1 MGLKIF
7 SMFKVAKLPKG
18 VEEALSKAPVL
29 VGLGPSA
36 WPRIINNFYF
46 PKFKNLVANDC
57 QDNEF
62 IRRDGFS
69 VYAQKQIDKYIQIS
83 PITPG
88 NIISTDLAKKYL
100 SEIKEPFKF
109 VVYKSM
115 GKFEEIIAEKGWDF
129 VGNKREIRDKY
140 ENKKYFKELL
150 RELGVK
156 TIPGENY
163 EIKDL
168 NYKIIEEYKQKYNVE
183 MVVLQIAEA
192 TWGGGTGT
200 FFIKDEEDYNKY
212 ESRTLELFEKL
223 KDTEKEIKT
232 VNVAPFIT
240 GISSSVPC
248 CATKYGTFVGSIQT
262 QLVDVPEVNA
272 KLNNR
277 SGVYSGHDWVVNEFS
292 EKSQKQAEEI
302 AKKFGDYIYSQ
313 GYKGIF
319 GIDLITTEDG
329 EVWPVECNPRE
340 TDAFPLI
347 LMLQMEKG
355 AIPFQV
361 FHNLEHLGIDYE
373 IDFEKL
379 NKTYKQ
385 KYNAS
390 QLVMYNNVNSSSV
403 DTKVI
408 KAGVYRLVDGEK
420 LEFVRDGYASWHLE
434 NTNEFLITEDV
445 NKKAGNVYDPHE
457 RMLRFILRGQMVD
470 KEGNVLPQN
479 VKALELIYKQL
490 GLVDVE
496 MGVKE
501 EGKLKSLNVKRIK
514 NAVKSKDLDAVDLIN
529 TYMDQGQGVRRPL
542 KITWRMKLDLNKE
555 VLDQIKSKKTVEN
568 IKYDLEKLG
577 ELGIEIKIVEEVND
591 QDFKVWYELYQKYV
605 EQEFKTTTK
614 MNATW
619 LQEKVKAGKKVGAMF
634 AYKEGNIIGGELFTE
649 NKKAVLGIGY
659 AAVPK
664 LESLRGGLTLLLDYK
679 FLEHNKSLGKEEVS
693 FGQDTNLY
701 GTDLS
706 SGLILYKSKL
716 GFTPKIANKSYW
728 LSTYIRKDENIK
740 NDILFFGSKMKDE
753 NIDTLFVYTKK
764 LEDAKQYESYLPNGI
779 TNLEIISL
787 SDEITNNL
795 EVFKKKEK

>member
-1 MGLKIF
+1 MVKINIPE
-7 SMFKVAKLPKG
+7 SLQQ
-18 VEEALSKAPVL
+18 ALAKAPVL

-57 QDNEF
+57 QDNEL

-69 VYAQKQIDKYIQIS
+69 VYAQRQIDKYVQIS

-88 NIISTDLAKKYL
+88 NIITTDLAKKYL

-115 GKFEEIIAEKGWDF
+115 GKFEEIIAENGWEF
-129 VGNKREIRDKY
+129 VGNKREVRDKY

-150 RELGVK
+150 RELNVR
-156 TIPGENY
+156 TIPGDNF

-183 MVVLQIAEA
+183 KVVLQIAEA

-200 FFIKDEEDYNKY
+200 FFIENEEGFKKY
-212 ESRTLELFEKL
+212 ETRTLELFEKL
-223 KDTEKEIKT
+223 KDTEKEIRS

-248 CATKYGTFVGSIQT
+248 CATKFGTFVGSIQT
-262 QLVDVPEVNA
+262 QLVDVSEVNA
-272 KLNNR
+272 KLPTR
-277 SGVYSGHDWVVNEFS
+277 SGVYSGHDWVVNDFS

-319 GIDLITTEDG
+319 GIDLIVDKDG

-361 FHNLEHLGIDYE
+361 FHNLEHLDIPYE
-373 IDFEKL
+373 IDFEEMD
-379 NKTYKQ
+379 KTYKQ

-403 DTKVI
+403 DTKAI
-408 KAGVYRLVDGEK
+408 KAGVYKLVDGEK
-420 LEFVRDGYASWHLE
+420 LDFVRDGYASWHLE

-470 KEGNVLPQN
+470 KDGNVLPQN
-479 VKALELIYKQL
+479 AKAIELVYKML
-490 GLVDVE
+490 GLVEIE
-496 MGVKE
+496 MGLKN
-501 EGKLKSLNVKRIK
+501 EGKLNNLYVKRIR
-514 NAVKSKDLDAVDLIN
+514 NAKKSKDIDDADLVN
-529 TYMDQGQGVRRPL
+529 TYVDQGTGARRPE
-542 KITWRMKLDLNKE
+542 KITWRMKLDKNSE
-555 VLDQIKSKKTVEN
+555 VLEQIKSKKTAEN
-568 IKYDLEKLG
+568 IKYDLEKIK
-577 ELGIEIKIVEEVND
+577 ELGIDIKVVDEIDD
-591 QDFKVWYELYQKYV
+591 QDFRAWYELYQKYV
-605 EQEFKTTTK
+605 EQEFNSTTK

-619 LQEKVKAGKKVGAMF
+619 LQEKVKAGKKAGAIF
-634 AYKEGNIIGGELFTE
+634 AYQEGKIIGGELFTE
-649 NKKAVLGIGY
+649 NKKGILGVGF

-679 FLEHNKSLGKEEVS
+679 FLEYNKELGKEEVS

-716 GFTPKIANKSYW
+716 GFTPKLANKSYW
-728 LSTYIRKDENIK
+728 LSTYIKKDENIK
-740 NDILFFGSKMKDE
+740 NDILFFGSKMRDE
-753 NIDTLFVYTKK
+753 NIDTLFVYTKNT
-764 LEDAKQYESYLPNGI
+764 EDAKQYESYLPEGV
-779 TNLEIISL
+779 TNLEVIDINE
-787 SDEITNNL
+787 EIKNNL
-795 EVFKKKEK
+795 EIFKKKEEK